1 MKVYKEILEALKIE
15 SVYVISDDTTFMCYP
30 LEIEDTKWKVSCDSE
45 FLSGKIKL
53 KVNFFG
59 DNFYLSASIERIKQE
74 DSCSFIYEV
83 VINEAEKKDSI
94 QKNIFFMMLFDMEKD
109 SREWNKRKEERYE
122 IGLDEE
128 RISAIGFKSPEHI
141 IVSGKKQLPCVVN
154 NISYSGMKL
163 TTMEGDFEKG
173 KKVCICLS
181 FVNPIEQIAIIGTI
195 RNCFIKTTKSGE
207 IVSVLS
213 LEFKMPHYEYN
224 KRVQKFI
231 ESLLEKK
238 K

>member
-59 DNFYLSASIERIKQE
+59 DNFYLSASIKRIKQE

-94 QKNIFFMMLFDMEKD
+94 QKNIFFMMLFDMEED
-109 SREWNKRKEERYE
+109 SKEWNKRKEERYE

-213 LEFKMPHYEYN
+213 LEFEMPPYEYN